1 MFTIHEINNNPKL
14 LPNNTLGFNIYDN
27 MFDSAITYETML
39 NLLFKDQRTTS
50 QDSFLFIPNYKCGR
64 SSDVISVF
72 GGYTSDSAMQ
82 MATILSPYRIPQF
95 THNAHEAMF
104 SDKRT
109 FSSSYIMAPRETLQH
124 VGIVQLLLH
133 FRWTWIGLIVAD
145 DDDGESFLRKLTPL
159 LAQNSICTA
168 LLIRTQ
174 ELEVKEDPHAFQTIK
189 LEILST
195 EANVIVVNGNFQ
207 SLYSLM
213 LTLDRL
219 EFLWKIEIGKVWIA
233 TSKWDFTLGI
243 SYYGFCTKTF
253 NGALSF
259 SVQTNSV
266 PGFQEFLQH
275 VKSDEPL
282 MHFLCVFWRYAFN
295 CIPPSLTYMKQ
306 YGKKCTGEEKLENLP
321 IAIFE
326 MNMSEESYSIY
337 NAVYATAHA
346 LHLSHLSSERRPG
359 ARRNFKHMN
368 IQQWQLNYFL
378 ENINFNN
385 GAGHEVF
392 FKNGELQTVYD
403 VINWVTFPNQTLLRI
418 QVGTISPNQ
427 ELLINEDAIVWHS
440 RFKQVGM
447 NLTACRKQVQ
457 STKVQKEHA
466 VHCIKCPEDQY
477 PNKNQDQCLPKE
489 ISFLSYQESLGILL
503 VSLAISLAVLT
514 GLVVQTFLKNWETPI
529 VKANNRNLTCILL
542 TSILLCYF
550 SSLLFIGKPGKVTC
564 LLRQATFGTIFS
576 IAVSCVLAKTI
587 LVVLAFMATKPG
599 HRMRKWLGQN
609 LASSIVL
616 CCSLI
621 QVGICTAWLSTSPPF
636 PDADLH
642 SQPGLIILECNEG
655 SATMFYYVLSYMG
668 FLALISFTVA
678 FLARKLPDT
687 FNEAKFITFSMLVFC
702 SVWISFIPGYMSTK
716 GKNIVVV
723 EVFAIL
729 ASNTGLLACIF
740 LPKCYIMLLRAD
752 LNFKKLR
759 EQGMNI

>member
-14 LPNNTLGFNIYDN
+14 LPNHTLGFHIYDN

-50 QDSFLFIPNYKCGR
+50 QDSFLFIPNYKCGT

-82 MATILSPYRIPQF
+82 MATILSPYRIPQ
-95 THNAHEAMF
+95 
-104 SDKRT
+104 
-109 FSSSYIMAPRETLQH
+109 
-124 VGIVQLLLH
+124 
-133 FRWTWIGLIVAD
+133 
-145 DDDGESFLRKLTPL
+145 
-159 LAQNSICTA
+159 
-168 LLIRTQ
+168 
-174 ELEVKEDPHAFQTIK
+174 
-189 LEILST
+189 
-195 EANVIVVNGNFQ
+195 
-207 SLYSLM
+207 
-213 LTLDRL
+213 
-219 EFLWKIEIGKVWIA
+219 
-233 TSKWDFTLGI
+233 
-243 SYYGFCTKTF
+243 
-253 NGALSF
+253 
-259 SVQTNSV
+259 
-266 PGFQEFLQH
+266 
-275 VKSDEPL
+275 
-282 MHFLCVFWRYAFN
+282 
-295 CIPPSLTYMKQ
+295 
-306 YGKKCTGEEKLENLP
+306 
-321 IAIFE
+321 
-326 MNMSEESYSIY
+326 
-337 NAVYATAHA
+337 
-346 LHLSHLSSERRPG
+346 
-359 ARRNFKHMN
+359 
-368 IQQWQLNYFL
+368 LNYFL

-392 FKNGELQTVYD
+392 FKNGELQTMYD
-403 VINWVTFPNQTLLRI
+403 IINWVTFPNQTFLKI
-418 QVGTISPNQ
+418 QVLGLEAEKGIES
-427 ELLINEDAIVWHS
+427 D
-440 RFKQVGM
+440 
-447 NLTACRKQVQ
+447 
-457 STKVQKEHA
+457 A

-477 PNKNQDQCLPKE
+477 PNKNQDQCLLKE

-514 GLVVQTFLKNWETPI
+514 GLVVQMFLKNWETPI

-550 SSLLFIGKPGKVTC
+550 SSLLFIGKPGRMTC

-576 IAVSCVLAKTI
+576 VAVSCVLAKTI

-609 LASSIVL
+609 MASSIVL

-655 SATMFYYVLSYMG
+655 STTMFYYVLSYMG

-759 EQGMNI
+759 EQRMNI

>member
-14 LPNNTLGFNIYDN
+14 LPNNTLGFHIYDN
-27 MFDSAITYETML
+27 MFDSAITYETL
-39 NLLFKDQRTTS
+39 FNLLFKDQRTTS

-82 MATILSPYRIPQF
+82 MATILSPYRIPQGERSGLKLF
-95 THNAHEAMF
+95 CTP
-104 SDKRT
+104 RT
-109 FSSSYIMAPRETLQH
+109 F
-124 VGIVQLLLH
+124 
-133 FRWTWIGLIVAD
+133 
-145 DDDGESFLRKLTPL
+145 
-159 LAQNSICTA
+159 
-168 LLIRTQ
+168 
-174 ELEVKEDPHAFQTIK
+174 
-189 LEILST
+189 
-195 EANVIVVNGNFQ
+195 
-207 SLYSLM
+207 
-213 LTLDRL
+213 
-219 EFLWKIEIGKVWIA
+219 A
-233 TSKWDFTLGI
+233 TSG
-243 SYYGFCTKTF
+243 G
-253 NGALSF
+253 GASF
-259 SVQTNSV
+259 
-266 PGFQEFLQH
+266 
-275 VKSDEPL
+275 
-282 MHFLCVFWRYAFN
+282 
-295 CIPPSLTYMKQ
+295 
-306 YGKKCTGEEKLENLP
+306 
-321 IAIFE
+321 
-326 MNMSEESYSIY
+326 
-337 NAVYATAHA
+337 
-346 LHLSHLSSERRPG
+346 RRHIG
-359 ARRNFKHMN
+359 ASNPYTD
-368 IQQWQLNYFL
+368 LNYFL

-392 FKNGELQTVYD
+392 FKNGELQTTYD
-403 VINWVTFPNQTLLRI
+403 VINWVTFPNQTFLKI
-418 QVGTISPNQ
+418 QVLGLEGEKGIES
-427 ELLINEDAIVWHS
+427 D
-440 RFKQVGM
+440 
-447 NLTACRKQVQ
+447 
-457 STKVQKEHA
+457 A
-466 VHCIKCPEDQY
+466 VHCMKCPEDQY

-609 LASSIVL
+609 MASSIVL

-621 QVGICTAWLSTSPPF
+621 QVSICTAWLSTSPPF
-636 PDADLH
+636 PDVDLH
-642 SQPGLIILECNEG
+642 SQMGLIILECNEG